1 MTSDEER
8 LKRRSRRTRNHLA
21 KFLEDRKFRQRK
33 IDKKYKLL
41 KARLQEIDLD
51 EPRGEFTE

>member
-21 KFLEDRKFRQRK
+21 KELENRKFRQRR
-33 IDKKYKLL
+33 IDKKYKAL
-41 KARLQEIDLD
+41 KAKLSEETLD
-51 EPRGEFTE
+51 DIHSD